1 MGFDVFDLN
10 YLRKRTVSIHCGR
23 CRVRFPT
30 AEKILVALVTRSRMI
45 NVIDDPLKELLAEF
59 DWNERDLCDPFEES
73 QMLTPNKFVHRI
85 MPVKDSEAR
94 VFRVIRDPKPVK
106 EDNIRE
112 QIQDRRP
119 HLSPEELEAE
129 LNEEIGPVYST
140 RSEEKGR
147 LGIVEVVDDQSG
159 HCNVECYSCGS
170 LFMIDRVEASLVAT
184 HVTRFSGV
192 CFVDA
197 RGFTVD
203 GSKKPFGQGGGAH
216 TSVRGARRDS
226 S

>member
-30 AEKILVALVTRSRMI
+30 ADKILLALVTRSRMI

-59 DWNERDLCDPFEES
+59 DWNERDLFDPLEES
-73 QMLTPNKFVHRI
+73 QVRTPNEFAHRI
-85 MPVKDSEAR
+85 VPVKESVAR
-94 VFRVIRDPKPVK
+94 VFRVIRDPKPIK
-106 EDNIRE
+106 EDDIRE
-112 QIQDRRP
+112 EIKARRP
-119 HLSPEELEAE
+119 HFSPEELEAE
-129 LNEEIGPVYST
+129 VNEEIGPVYST

-147 LGIVEVVDDQSG
+147 LGIVEVVDDQLG
-159 HCNVECYSCGS
+159 HCNVECYCCGS
-170 LFMIDRVEASLVAT
+170 SFMIDRVEAGHVAT
-184 HVTRFSGV
+184 HVTRFKGV

-203 GSKKPFGQGGGAH
+203 RSKRSYRSPSPQYGWRQI
-216 TSVRGARRDS
+216 TE
-226 S
+226 